1 VDKSLLRVDANGRYD
16 LHELLWQ
23 YAREKLTEA
32 DEAKTVLDRHRDYF
46 LTLAEST
53 EPEFSGANQ
62 IDWLNR
68 VETEL
73 GNVRAAIGWSLESGD
88 IAASLRLTGSLY
100 WFWSLHGYHREGHAQ
115 LMDILS
121 FPAATAR
128 TTMRAKA
135 LNAAGVIQWFEGK
148 YAEARPLLEEAEAIA
163 REVGDQ
169 RELALAVRFLGH
181 VLYNLGEFESVAR
194 SLEESL
200 VLARKLQDRYGIA
213 WSLHFLGDL
222 VLQQGNPERAQRLY
236 EESIDLVRELKEK
249 GLLALAARRLGFVMR
264 GYHDYPRAKALCQ
277 ESLELNLALGDRRG
291 VAASLAGLAGL
302 AVVQGHTVQAAQL
315 LGAAK
320 RLLDDIAAHLFL
332 DDQREYEHHLESV
345 RTQLDAP
352 TFDRAW
358 AEGQSMS
365 MEQAAAFALEERRTP
380 IEATPVERMDEP
392 EAAHPQ
398 PLPDPLTTRE
408 LEVLHLM
415 AQGMSNREIADRL
428 VLAVGT
434 VKWYGS
440 QICSKLQ
447 VQNRVQAIARA
458 RGLHI
463 LL

>member
-1 VDKSLLRVDANGRYD
+1 VVGATLQTLSALVDKSLLRVDANGRYD

-249 GLLALAARRLGFVMR
+249 GVESGTRRSPWCGGEPGWSSRSRRRARPHRSSCTAIRCRKKIARRYCRPPVF
-264 GYHDYPRAKALCQ
+264 
-277 ESLELNLALGDRRG
+277 RRS
-291 VAASLAGLAGL
+291 A
-302 AVVQGHTVQAAQL
+302 
-315 LGAAK
+315 
-320 RLLDDIAAHLFL
+320 RI
-332 DDQREYEHHLESV
+332 
-345 RTQLDAP
+345 
-352 TFDRAW
+352 
-358 AEGQSMS
+358 
-365 MEQAAAFALEERRTP
+365 RTP
-380 IEATPVERMDEP
+380 SGKCPNPIGCTN
-392 EAAHPQ
+392 
-398 PLPDPLTTRE
+398 L
-408 LEVLHLM
+408 
-415 AQGMSNREIADRL
+415 
-428 VLAVGT
+428 
-434 VKWYGS
+434 
-440 QICSKLQ
+440 
-447 VQNRVQAIARA
+447 
-458 RGLHI
+458 
-463 LL
+463 